1 MVNNDSKGTVAGPPV
16 GVKDIS
22 KVHVQ
27 NQQVENCELLLLVGT
42 SQPIC

>member
-1 MVNNDSKGTVAGPPV
+1 MVYNDGKGTVAGPSV

-27 NQQVENCELLLLVGT
+27 NQPVENCELLLLVDT
-42 SQPIC
+42 TV